1 LKVIDVNT
9 GLFYKTIRKIVRRS
23 LPHLG
28 LVAYGN
34 TITWPQRE
42 GYKDT
47 SQAIAREGFAG
58 IPADRCFTLFRIAQ
72 SLRSVPG
79 DVFEAGCLFGK
90 SSRFI
95 MSGLGGKSTKQLH
108 VFDSFEGLSEPAK
121 EDNVVGR
128 AGGSAWSAGEL
139 AADERVFLGNLKAYA
154 HRLNVYRGWIP
165 ERFTD
170 LPDET
175 RFALAH
181 LDVDLYQPTID
192 CLEFVYDRVSPQG
205 VIVCDDYGSVKCPGA
220 RQAFDEFFADRG
232 ENLIELPT
240 MQALVVKS

>member
-47 SQAIAREGFAG
+47 SQAIAREGIAG

-139 AADERVFLGNLKAYA
+139 AADERVFLGNLKAMRIGSTYTA
-154 HRLNVYRGWIP
+154 AGFRKGLQICQMNPVLPLPISMSTFISRRLIVLNLFMIGFRRKVLSCATITGSSNVQ
-165 ERFTD
+165 
-170 LPDET
+170 
-175 RFALAH
+175 A
-181 LDVDLYQPTID
+181 Q
-192 CLEFVYDRVSPQG
+192 DRHSMNSLLTVA
-205 VIVCDDYGSVKCPGA
+205 K
-220 RQAFDEFFADRG
+220 
-232 ENLIELPT
+232 T
-240 MQALVVKS
+240 